1 MNYYSYNIT
10 HALPCQRNKCKFLKF
25 FTPTKRIKAA
35 AFAALYAFPHQSK
48 KTAKRKFG
56 HEQNIWSRRMGGGR
70 GKIFRVRR
78 PPQAAPFS
86 RPLKQS
92 PQLAPSAAALYHFF
106 EKLMQSGRLQKA
118 VYFRSEQNALSFV
131 RTATAKN
138 YEAAPLL
145 SSSFAPSARF
155 TCLTSATARYLS
167 LRSSIFS
174 SLPFR
179 LLMR

>member
-35 AFAALYAFPHQSK
+35 AFAALYAFTHQSK
-48 KTAKRKFG
+48 KRHSANSGTNKICEA
-56 HEQNIWSRRMGGGR
+56 EEWAADAE
-70 GKIFRVRR
+70 KIFAS
-78 PPQAAPFS
+78 AAPFS